1 MSTQNAK
8 LIGDQHV
15 SDNGQGREQTLQEE
29 ETGKPLDEIGTGESR
44 SPAQIPHHG
53 SCCCMSCWPNNINSY
68 L

>member
-1 MSTQNAK
+1 
-8 LIGDQHV
+8 
-15 SDNGQGREQTLQEE
+15 LQEE